1 MKYAAMKNSVSNGK
15 SPQNRMRNGC
25 LESPKKQAGSGY
37 FQSSQN
43 QMRSGCSELP
53 QEQTKSKDSAS
64 NLNLDNDKYTDIKPE
79 LSTSRKQYNEAG
91 IDEAGICDKRISSKE
106 EMQEINESLIT
117 QIANENRSVNENVG
131 KSNTIDCFSDF
142 HKMDIQECKK
152 IRAAVDMPY
161 PPVRVEGKNRRY
173 GYAMLQN
180 MSGRESEFSTITQ
193 YIYDGFVA
201 RDMLNKEE
209 AAKIFQQ
216 ISIVE
221 MHHLSIFG
229 QLACLLGVEPRFWS
243 LKQGRQ
249 NCMQY
254 WNAGYNTYE
263 MNYLRLLKEAIKG
276 EQQAIYQYQSQCK
289 WIRDE
294 YVQENLQRIIKDEE
308 LHVEILQKMYKCYI
322 S

>member
-1 MKYAAMKNSVSNGK
+1 MKYAAMKNSVSN
-15 SPQNRMRNGC
+15 RNVSQIQTGDGYSGATQTQV
-25 LESPKKQAGSGY
+25 ESEY
-37 FQSSQN
+37 
-43 QMRSGCSELP
+43 L
-53 QEQTKSKDSAS
+53 AS
-64 NLNLDNDKYTDIKPE
+64 NINQDRRDCIDIE
-79 LSTSRKQYNEAG
+79 SEVSTNRKKCNEVE
-91 IDEAGICDKRISSKE
+91 IDEAGINDKGLSSKE
-106 EMQEINESLIT
+106 AIEEINESLII
-117 QIANENRSVNENVG
+117 QIANESRSVNENGG
-131 KSNTIDCFSDF
+131 KSNMIDGCSDF
-142 HKMDIQECKK
+142 HKMDIQDCKK

-201 RDMLNKEE
+201 RDMLNKED
-209 AAKIFQQ
+209 AAKIFHQ

-243 LKQGRQ
+243 LKQGRK

-263 MNYLRLLKEAIKG
+263 TNYLRLLREAIRG
-276 EQQAIYQYQSQCK
+276 EQQAIYQYQNQYK
-289 WIRDE
+289 WIRDK
-294 YVQENLQRIIKDEE
+294 YIQENLKRIIKDEE
-308 LHVEILQKMYKCYI
+308 LHVKILQNMYKCCI